1 MTAAEFLQDLLI
13 VLDVLGQGGV
23 ESLLHDHVP
32 LPVVVARG
40 GEVVCVQQHGVG
52 LLQGDLGAVKD
63 ELGLAVLKLQCLADT
78 LGLEQL
84 LHIFPVRR
92 LTLGPHPGVA

>member
-1 MTAAEFLQDLLI
+1 MTTAEFLQDLLI

-23 ESLLHDHVP
+23 EPLLHDHVP

-40 GEVVCVQQHGVG
+40 GEVVGVQQHGVG
-52 LLQGDLGAVKD
+52 LLQGDLGAVEDK
-63 ELGLAVLKLQCLADT
+63 LGLAVLKLQRLADT

-92 LTLGPHPGVA
+92 LALGPHPGVA

>member
-1 MTAAEFLQDLLI
+1 MTTAEFLQDLLI

-23 ESLLHDHVP
+23 EPLLHDHVP

-40 GEVVCVQQHGVG
+40 GEVVGVQQHGVG
-52 LLQGDLGAVKD
+52 LLQGDFGAVKD
-63 ELGLAVLKLQCLADT
+63 KLGLAVLKLQRLANT

-92 LTLGPHPGVA
+92 LALGPHPGVA